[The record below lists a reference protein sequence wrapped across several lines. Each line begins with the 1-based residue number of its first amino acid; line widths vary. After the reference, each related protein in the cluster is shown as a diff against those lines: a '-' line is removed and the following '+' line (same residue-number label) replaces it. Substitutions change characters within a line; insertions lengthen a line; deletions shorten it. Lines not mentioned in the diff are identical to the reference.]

1 MSETNYDTSLY
12 DTLEVSESATNE
24 EIQQAYFR
32 LVRLCPPQ
40 RDPEHYQALN
50 EARNTLIDPQRRS
63 EYDQTR
69 KSGPRVRVLVDQAA
83 LAIDRDPQKALSL
96 LKSAVMLAPD
106 LPRPR
111 LLLTQLL
118 MRNKDFA
125 LAERQYQ
132 WLLRRTPNDE
142 NLRCKLARCFLYQ
155 QRPADAE
162 AELKRVLDL
171 NEAHYDAQLLLARI
185 YRSQGRM
192 RELVDALEQAIFMDQ
207 EENFADFNALL
218 QLLMVYIQSEDEKSA
233 TETAQRLLD
242 VIPGDKV
249 GISADA
255 FIRTAELFLN
265 EEHFLW
271 ARQLLNAIQALP
283 LAEDDPRR
291 ARFAE
296 LIHSAEL
303 QQEVLQLSKDLLCD
317 GPLKLCFQTLYQDR
331 SSDNIRQSRMS
342 TALERLQRETETT
355 PRQILQQLAY
365 IRREYPLISVEQDA
379 FLGRL
384 CQRALQCQGMQELQA
399 SSRTATTSSSPA
411 SPPVAQEPRR
421 GGFFG
426 RILSAR

>member
-1 MSETNYDTSLY
+1 MSETTYETSLY
-12 DTLEVSESATNE
+12 DTLEVPETATQD

-40 RDPEHYQALN
+40 RDPERYQALN
-50 EARNTLIDPQRRS
+50 EARNTLLDPQRRS

-118 MRNKDFA
+118 MRNRDYV

-142 NLRCKLARCFLYQ
+142 ALRCKLARCYLFQ
-155 QRPADAE
+155 QKPAEAE
-162 AELKRVLDL
+162 AELKRVLEL

-185 YRSQGRM
+185 YRSQGRT
-192 RELVDALEQAIFMDQ
+192 RELIEALEEAIFMDQ
-207 EENFADFNALL
+207 EEDFSDFNALL
-218 QLLMVYIQSEDEKSA
+218 QLLMVYIQNEDEKNA
-233 TETAQRLLD
+233 TLTAHRLLD
-242 VIPGDKV
+242 VIPADKV
-249 GISADA
+249 GIAADA

-265 EEHFLW
+265 EEYYVW
-271 ARQLLNAIQALP
+271 TRQLLLHLQELP
-283 LAEDDPRR
+283 LADEDPRR
-291 ARFAE
+291 VRFGE
-296 LIHSAEL
+296 LIHKSEI
-303 QQEVLQLSKDLLCD
+303 QQEIVRLSKDLLCV
-317 GPLKLCFQTLYQDR
+317 GPIQQCFLTLYQDK

-342 TALERLQRETETT
+342 SALERIQRETEAL
-355 PRQILQQLAY
+355 PRQVLQQLAY

-379 FLGRL
+379 FLGTL
-384 CQRALQCQGMQELQA
+384 CQRALHCQTVAEMQPLTRPTHMP
-399 SSRTATTSSSPA
+399 STSPA
-411 SPPVAQEPRR
+411 PVAKEPRR
-421 GGFFG
+421 GGLFG